1 MTTTTTSVRERAA
14 AVPWRHIYTGDRAVA
29 VAQREA
35 LGTTARLAVWPPEHP
50 GAAMAAVDA
59 VLAALDLQASRFR
72 PDSEISWLH
81 RSAGGLFALS
91 DGLAEAVRVALE
103 AARWTSG
110 LTDPTVGEALI
121 SLGYGRDFAAIDP
134 NRREPPPAPLPAP
147 GWQRVRLDG
156 PLLWLP
162 AGVRLDLGAT
172 AKGLG
177 SDRAARAVMAATG
190 HTGGVLISLGGDI
203 ATAGIPPRDGW
214 PIVAADR
221 PDQPPRPGQRRAGP
235 AGPAA
240 TRGGRDLVD
249 QLPQLAPRG
258 AGTAP
263 HRGPAH
269 RAARRRAVADGQRG
283 RDDLRRRQRRRHR
296 VDRGRRSG
304 PGLAGRGGPAR
315 AAGQPRRPGAPH
327 RWLARTGRRPDRGST
342 RQPRVHR
349 DRTARKY
356 TMNAAD
362 VAPASSGHLTLTGG
376 AVLRQPVTAGAMT
389 PAAAPRGSHPRR
401 GRRPGGAR

>member
-1 MTTTTTSVRERAA
+1 MTMTMTMTSVPERAA

-35 LGTTARLAVWPPEHP
+35 LGTTARLAVWPPEHA
-50 GAAMAAVDA
+50 GAAMEAVDA

-81 RSAGGLFALS
+81 RSAGGLFMLS

-103 AARWTSG
+103 AARWTGG

-121 SLGYGRDFAAIDP
+121 SLGYDRDFAAIDP
-134 NRREPPPAPLPAP
+134 NRREPPPAPMPAP

-190 HTGGVLISLGGDI
+190 HTGGALISLGGDI

-221 PDQPPRPGQRRAGP
+221 PDQPGPGPASAGP
-235 AGPAA
+235 AQRVRLPRGAVA
-240 TRGGRDLVD
+240 TSSISCRSWRR
-249 QLPQLAPRG
+249 RG

-283 RDDLRRRQRRRHR
+283 RDDLRRCQRRRHR
-296 VDRGRRSG
+296 VDRGRRGG
-304 PGLAGRGGPAR
+304 PRLAGRGGPAR
-315 AAGQPRRPGAPH
+315 AAGQPRRPGALP
-327 RWLARTGRRPDRGST
+327 RRLARAGRRPDRGSAG
-342 RQPRVHR
+342 QPRVRR
-349 DRTARKY
+349 DRTAR
-356 TMNAAD
+356 
-362 VAPASSGHLTLTGG
+362 
-376 AVLRQPVTAGAMT
+376 
-389 PAAAPRGSHPRR
+389 RR
-401 GRRPGGAR
+401 